1 MTRCYLALCGW
12 SVAQISLLWKPIT
25 VYLASMESQHFET
38 NAIRHQNPR
47 TDFREH
53 SVPLYLTSSFVF
65 DDAEQARALFADEV
79 PGNIYTRFSN
89 PNNTEFIEK
98 LCLLE
103 GTEDGIATA
112 SGMAA
117 MYSSMAALLKA
128 GDHVLASRSVFGS
141 THQILS
147 MLFPRFGITHTYV
160 DIADPASWE
169 SHIQP
174 NTKMIFVETPSN
186 PALDIIDLEWLGKL
200 AAKHNLILN
209 VDNCFA
215 TPYLQNPA
223 KWGAHIVTHS
233 ATKFIDGQG
242 RVIAGAVLG
251 KKELINEVRFF
262 TRHTGPA
269 LSPFNAWVLSKS
281 LETLAVR
288 MDRHCSNALA
298 LAEFLETHPEVIK
311 VKYPFLPSH
320 PQHALARKQMR
331 LGGGLVTFE
340 IKGGIDRG
348 RKFLN
353 ALKMLSHTANLGDT
367 RTIATHPAST
377 THSKLTDDERQA
389 VGITP
394 GLIRI
399 SAGLENIDDIKA
411 DIVQAMK
418 ASAVTS

>member
-1 MTRCYLALCGW
+1 
-12 SVAQISLLWKPIT
+12 
-25 VYLASMESQHFET
+25 MENKRNFET
-38 NAIRHQNPR
+38 DAIRSQSER
-47 TDFREH
+47 SEFREH

-65 DDAEQARALFADEV
+65 DDAEQARALFADEIT
-79 PGNIYTRFSN
+79 GNIYTRFSN
-89 PNNTEFIEK
+89 PNNTELIEK

-117 MYSSMAALLKA
+117 MYISMASLLKS
-128 GDHVLASRSVFGS
+128 GDHVLVSRSVFGS

-147 MLFPRFGITHTYV
+147 VLFPRWNITFTYA
-160 DIADPASWE
+160 DINDPSSWE
-169 SHIQP
+169 GKIKP

-186 PALDIIDLEWLGKL
+186 PALDLIDLEWLGKL
-200 AAKHNLILN
+200 AEKHKLILN

-223 KWGAHIVTHS
+223 KWGAHLVTHS

-251 KKELINEVRFF
+251 KKELIKEVRFF
-262 TRHTGPA
+262 ARHTGPS

-288 MDRHCSNALA
+288 MEKHCANALL
-298 LAEFLETHPEVIK
+298 LAQWLEKNNNVEY

-320 PQHALARKQMR
+320 PQHTLAKKQMR
-331 LGGGLVTFE
+331 LGGGMVTFE
-340 IKGGIDRG
+340 IKGGINRG

-353 ALKMLSHTANLGDT
+353 SLKMISHSANLGDT
-367 RTIATHPAST
+367 RSIATHPAST
-377 THSKLTDDERQA
+377 THSKLTEEERAA

-399 SAGLENIDDIKA
+399 SVGLENMEDILN
-411 DIVQAMK
+411 DIQQAME
-418 ASAVTS
+418 ASKL